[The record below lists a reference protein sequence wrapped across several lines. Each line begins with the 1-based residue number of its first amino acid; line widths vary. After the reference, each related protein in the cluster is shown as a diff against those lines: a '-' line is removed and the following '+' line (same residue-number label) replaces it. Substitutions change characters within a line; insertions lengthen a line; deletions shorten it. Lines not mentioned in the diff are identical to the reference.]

1 MLAQEAEI
9 NLLSDQGRS
18 LEDEIKEKLA
28 EARRAGAGAREN
40 LKQEGAQAEAT
51 LLEEV
56 KRQVEVEWAT
66 VEKKIKADMAK
77 AREVAADADPE
88 LCPTAGHQDSGEGTL
103 MNGGRRTGRLRIP
116 AVFWGLGA
124 GLLLA
129 GVAAA
134 SEAAHGGGHGG
145 FPRKRFRISSGAP
158 LISWCSPPS

>member
-1 MLAQEAEI
+1 MIDIDWTLYAQLINFLLLVFLLNVVLFRPIRSIIRDRQAKMLAQEAEI
-9 NLLSDQGRS
+9 NLLLDQDRS

-77 AREVAADADPE
+77 AREALQTQAQSFA
-88 LCPTAGHQDSGEGTL
+88 Q
-103 MNGGRRTGRLRIP
+103 
-116 AVFWGLGA
+116 
-124 GLLLA
+124 LLA
-129 GVAAA
+129 TKILGREL
-134 SEAAHGGGHGG
+134 S
-145 FPRKRFRISSGAP
+145 
-158 LISWCSPPS
+158 

>member
-1 MLAQEAEI
+1 MIDIDWTLYAQLINFLLLVFLLNVVLFRPIRAIIRDRQAKLLAQEAEI

-18 LEDEIKEKLA
+18 VEDEIKEKLA

-77 AREVAADADPE
+77 AREALQTQTQSFA
-88 LCPTAGHQDSGEGTL
+88 Q
-103 MNGGRRTGRLRIP
+103 
-116 AVFWGLGA
+116 
-124 GLLLA
+124 LLA
-129 GVAAA
+129 TKILGREL
-134 SEAAHGGGHGG
+134 S
-145 FPRKRFRISSGAP
+145 
-158 LISWCSPPS
+158 

>member
-1 MLAQEAEI
+1 MIDIDWTMFAQLINFLLLVFLLNVVLFRPIRAIIRDRQAKMLAQEAEI

-18 LEDEIKEKLA
+18 VEDEIREKLA

-77 AREVAADADPE
+77 ARESLQTQTQSFA
-88 LCPTAGHQDSGEGTL
+88 Q
-103 MNGGRRTGRLRIP
+103 
-116 AVFWGLGA
+116 
-124 GLLLA
+124 LLA
-129 GVAAA
+129 TKILGREL
-134 SEAAHGGGHGG
+134 S
-145 FPRKRFRISSGAP
+145 
-158 LISWCSPPS
+158 